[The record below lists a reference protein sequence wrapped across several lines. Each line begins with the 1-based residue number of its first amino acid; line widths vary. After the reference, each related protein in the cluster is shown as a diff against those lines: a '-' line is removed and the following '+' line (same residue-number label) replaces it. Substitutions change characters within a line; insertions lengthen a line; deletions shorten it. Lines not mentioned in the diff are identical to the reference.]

1 MHIAIFVLLKRTR
14 QWLMFRFVIIRWL
27 FVFLHCWVRILRRGR
42 AIYYE
47 KRQGFARTPTHMIK
61 NGLCSKRIRN
71 KNRAFKT
78 ESLCPFKAK
87 HWAHS
92 LVCLPLY
99 PLSDGDGAV
108 MVTSSGASVF
118 VQLSCIILHLTN
130 FQLLIL
136 RSVFLR
142 ISPLAQSRQ
151 ENDQHTCQLLALGG
165 IGVII
170 NNNVS

>member
-1 MHIAIFVLLKRTR
+1 MVQKNHAYIAIFVLLKRTR

-42 AIYYE
+42 AIYCE

-61 NGLCSKRIRN
+61 NGLCSKRIRTAHLKLKASVHLKQN
-71 KNRAFKT
+71 IEPTLSSAF
-78 ESLCPFKAK
+78 
-87 HWAHS
+87 
-92 LVCLPLY
+92 LY
-99 PLSDGDGAV
+99 TLYL
-108 MVTSSGASVF
+108 MVTVQSWSLALARLC

-151 ENDQHTCQLLALGG
+151 ENDQHTCQLLGLGG
-165 IGVII
+165 RSD
-170 NNNVS
+170 N